1 VDEIILPDINKY
13 RGLDDYIQKL
23 DKNYARCIGYELIHV
38 PHKEKPFNTFKTV
51 LSQRRFWYYSHWY
64 NKTLLSTQPLNWE
77 IGFHEVRNLELN
89 VDNDLMLIHL
99 HKLDFDLCWEKSFE
113 RSRLKWPHEDII
125 NNSGWQNRI
134 TDIDKFRDYYEGWPE
149 GFKIEEIPEEL
160 RKSNIF

>member
-1 VDEIILPDINKY
+1 
-13 RGLDDYIQKL
+13 L